1 MQKTI
6 LVATIMIVVLIAG
19 IISQVEAKPNPNS
32 NPNGKVRAIQNGI
45 SIDTNNPGI
54 LNVDIDCVG
63 GINYANANDFHCF
76 LVPDGIGIG
85 NIDWPNLIN
94 GSNLPNGVILLST
107 TQSIPCPDNAG
118 FQNDDTCFSVT
129 FGGGNFTNP
138 AHWHFIGVFT
148 ENGNV
153 IDIVGQDYRVHS
165 FNVLPEAVIGAIAL
179 IGSILGITAYR
190 YRRMI

>member
-1 MQKTI
+1 MQKI
-6 LVATIMIVVLIAG
+6 LAATVITAIVLITG
-19 IISQVEAKPNPNS
+19 VIVQVEASNNNPNL
-32 NPNGKVRAIQNGI
+32 NGKVRAIQNGI

-63 GINYANANDFHCF
+63 GINYNNANDFHCF

-85 NIDWPNLIN
+85 TIDWSSLIN
-94 GSNLPNGVILLST
+94 GNNLPNGVILLST
-107 TQSIPCPDNAG
+107 TQSIQCPNGAG
-118 FQNDDTCFSVT
+118 FSNDAKCFSVT

-148 ENGNV
+148 ENGQV

-165 FNVLPEAVIGAIAL
+165 FNVLPEAIIGAIAVNL
-179 IGSILGITAYR
+179 FIQNWS
-190 YRRMI
+190 